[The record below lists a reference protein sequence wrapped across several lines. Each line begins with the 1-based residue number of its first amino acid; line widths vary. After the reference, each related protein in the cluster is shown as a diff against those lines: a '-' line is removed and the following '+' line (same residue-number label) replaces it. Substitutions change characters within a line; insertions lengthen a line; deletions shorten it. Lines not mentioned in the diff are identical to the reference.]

1 MDALAKSSSAFRK
14 IKMGDGSGGKPN
26 SCSFESNNDP
36 SSETPYPFS
45 LIPTQIQAATGNN
58 EFLCAGMRVLPP
70 CSLLLRFV
78 LGDAGEDD
86 RFTVWKL
93 GYQG

>member
-1 MDALAKSSSAFRK
+1 MDSLAKSSSAFRK
-14 IKMGDGSGGKPN
+14 SEWATAPVETN
-26 SCSFESNNDP
+26 SCSFESNNDR

-45 LIPTQIQAATGNN
+45 LIRTQFQAANGDS

-78 LGDAGEDD
+78 LGDAGEND
-86 RFTVWKL
+86 RFTVWEL